1 MSNIK
6 WSFEV
11 LCLDIIPPISPNYLS
26 KDLNVSMLLFLL
38 SWSVT
43 TSCLDL
49 YCSLSSSL
57 CLQALSA
64 HGGSLSNDNH
74 QKYLNEHIIKMR
86 LRNTTKLVYFW
97 NYFYLNPK
105 LFDGL
110 VKYGLTGT
118 HLTYFVLSVV
128 MRSGDW
134 WLCRHLRK

>member
-11 LCLDIIPPISPNYLS
+11 FCLDVLDPISPNYIS
-26 KDLNVSMLLFLL
+26 KDLNVSLLLFLL

-49 YCSLSSSL
+49 RCSLSSSP

-64 HGGSLSNDNH
+64 WGRSLSNDNY
-74 QKYLNEHIIKMR
+74 QKYLNEHVIKMR
-86 LRNTTKLVYFW
+86 LKYTSKN
-97 NYFYLNPK
+97 
-105 LFDGL
+105 LFKIL
-110 VKYGLTGT
+110 INCLLIIFTLTWAQ
-118 HLTYFVLSVV
+118 LTYFVLSVV